1 MSFANSNI
9 LVTGHTGFKGSWLT
23 EALRL
28 LGAKVDGL
36 SDQSYKYN
44 LGFYELVSQRGIVN
58 EIWCDLRKYNDLEA
72 IMHEKSYDYVFH
84 LAAQPIVS
92 KSFLDPLS
100 TFETNIIGTANIINA
115 VKNTQ
120 ENCILVC
127 VTSDKCY
134 ENVEWLWSYKE
145 TDQLGG
151 KDPYSASKAC
161 AEIVLSSLVRSFDA
175 ELSQKNIKIGSG
187 RAGNVIGGGDFAADR
202 IIPDIIR
209 STLSQK
215 SLEIRNPEATRPWQH
230 VLEPIS
236 GYLTLAARLN
246 VGGVEQGSVF
256 NFGPTNS
263 GPRSVMDVIHQAE
276 KYIPGLSQ
284 RVNLGNSEYLLG
296 REAKLL
302 QLNCEKAN
310 FLLGWQS
317 KWDFENTIEKTFE
330 WYNAAISN
338 KDVYNVSKSQIELYF
353 SDYDFSR

>member
-1 MSFANSNI
+1 MSFESSNI
-9 LVTGHTGFKGSWLT
+9 LVTGHTGFKGSWLAET
-23 EALRL
+23 LRL
-28 LGAKVDGL
+28 LGANVDGL
-36 SDQSYKYN
+36 SDRSYNYD
-44 LGFYELVSQRGIVN
+44 LGFYELVSRRGIVK
-58 EIWCDLRKYNDLEA
+58 EIWCDVRQYKDLETF
-72 IMHEKSYDYVFH
+72 MLEKSYDYVFH

-92 KSFLDPLS
+92 KSFIDPLN

-120 ENCILVC
+120 ENCTLVC

-161 AEIVLSSLVRSFDA
+161 AEIVLSSLVRSYDA
-175 ELSQKNIKIGSG
+175 ELSRKNIRIGSG
-187 RAGNVIGGGDFAADR
+187 RAGNVIGGGDFAVDR

-209 STLSQK
+209 STLSQE
-215 SLEIRNPEATRPWQH
+215 SLEIRSPEATRPWQH

-236 GYLTLAARLN
+236 GYLTLASQLN
-246 VGGVEQGSVF
+246 VGNVQQGSVF

-263 GPRSVMDVIHQAE
+263 GPRSVMDLICEAE
-276 KYIPGLSQ
+276 KYIPGLSK
-284 RVNLGNSEYLLG
+284 RINLGNSEFLLG

-302 QLNCEKAN
+302 QLNCEKAE
-310 FLLGWQS
+310 FLLGWHS
-317 KWDFENTIEKTFE
+317 RWDFENTIDKTFE

-338 KDVYNVSKSQIELYF
+338 KDLLNVTKSQIELYF
-353 SDYDFSR
+353 SDYEF